1 MEISKSNIINY
12 MKKEKIYLS
21 GKISGIPR
29 QEYIKCFA
37 DAEEKLVKRGY
48 KVCNPTKLLPSK
60 HLWVYH
66 IIGYKLT
73 LLYDIWHLLNCDYI
87 YLLDGWMQSRGARI
101 ERCVAQVLCINQF
114 SINLK

>member
-1 MEISKSNIINY
+1 MTPQQIAI
-12 MKKEKIYLS
+12 MKRIY
-21 GKISGIPR
+21 ISGAISGLPR
-29 QEYIKCFA
+29 NEYIKHFA

-73 LLYDIWHLLNCDYI
+73 LLYDIWHLLNCDGI
-87 YLLDGWMQSRGARI
+87 CMIDGWQWSKGARL
-101 ERCVAQVLCINQF
+101 ERNIADVFGLEI
-114 SINLK
+114 IK